1 MEKVLQELF
10 WMHFF
15 QRPITIQMVP
25 KYIWMQHWSF
35 SLHIDIIIKFRH
47 KESFKKL
54 IYSFIT
60 FIIFFSAGQ
69 IITTHHCL
77 FKFQR
82 VFTEDLISV
91 EIEYFQFGVY
101 SRAILGSK
109 SMHAIFQKKGKIFEI
124 LDKNLLW
131 KYFEKVHVA
140 AYDNHMQ

>member
-1 MEKVLQELF
+1 MENVLQELF

-15 QRPITIQMVP
+15 QRPITIQTVP

-47 KESFKKL
+47 NKESFKKL

-91 EIEYFQFGVY
+91 EIEYFQLGVY

-109 SMHAIFQKKGKIFEI
+109 SMHATIFQKKGKIFEN

-131 KYFEKVHVA
+131 KYFEKVHVGCIW
-140 AYDNHMQ
+140 